1 MFELYPSNKFIL
13 RGEDY
18 TVCSRWGVCVVKLQP
33 SFGGDFWIL
42 GDVFIEV
49 ILRKVIFSFLGL
61 RITVLRSLFSV
72 VSFVC
77 TLCWKLSASVGWAA
91 M

>member
-18 TVCSRWGVCVVKLQP
+18 TVCTRGGVCVVKLQP
-33 SFGGDFWIL
+33 GFGAEFWIL

-49 ILRKVIFSFLGL
+49 GIYIMTCVRMM
-61 RITVLRSLFSV
+61 
-72 VSFVC
+72 
-77 TLCWKLSASVGWAA
+77 VGHEVKCVDRGGNGI
-91 M
+91 

>member
-1 MFELYPSNKFIL
+1 MPVSYDSSCPPARFVFAAAQQLFELYPSNKFIL

-33 SFGGDFWIL
+33 SFGGEFWIL

-49 ILRKVIFSFLGL
+49 NHV
-61 RITVLRSLFSV
+61 VL
-72 VSFVC
+72 C
-77 TLCWKLSASVGWAA
+77 A
-91 M
+91 